1 MATIEKN
8 EVKQEENV
16 SRETIEDKP
25 VEVELPLGLDEK
37 DKKSEETT
45 EIKEEKKEDEVTEY
59 SKKVQTR
66 INQITDRYRKEQR
79 DKEEAVRLAQTLKDQ
94 NEKLQTQISN

>member
-37 DKKSEETT
+37 DKKPEEVTKT
-45 EIKEEKKEDEVTEY
+45 KEEKKEDEVTEY

-79 DKEEAVRLAQTLKDQ
+79 DKEEAVRLAETLKSE
-94 NEKLQTQISN
+94 NEKLTNKIS